1 MYERLVLI
9 KGTSLAL
16 DQGLVITCAQYH
28 KSLHIKSVLPL
39 ISFYFNFIL
48 GSEPKPKE
56 FI

>member
-1 MYERLVLI
+1 
-9 KGTSLAL
+9 LAL